1 MGTAAGGNRLAGW
14 WTMALVLVVLTISIY
29 SVTSTH
35 RRDASSIPTT
45 EPMGDY
51 VPEEVRMLLN
61 FVDNA
66 RARGGTTGGLEF
78 AATGIR
84 FVAAAL
90 GTVANS
96 AGMNIDR
103 ELQVVR
109 AIATRIE
116 RDPRPQERTAQAR
129 IAFGMLASLLETVR
143 QARFR
148 GLELDVANVGRA
160 AASLRSEARL
170 IDQRDV
176 VQEFFNRAASAI
188 RVMNHEMSSPHH
200 TAANRTA

>member
-1 MGTAAGGNRLAGW
+1 MTEGAGNRLVGRWA
-14 WTMALVLVVLTISIY
+14 MALVIVVLTISIY
-29 SVTSTH
+29 SVTSNH
-35 RRDASSIPTT
+35 RRDASSIPTI
-45 EPMGDY
+45 EPMGEY

-66 RARGGTTGGLEF
+66 RARGGRSGGHEF

-96 AGMNIDR
+96 AGVNIDR

-109 AIATRIE
+109 AIATRID
-116 RDPRPQERTAQAR
+116 RDPRPRERTAQAR

-188 RVMNHEMSSPHH
+188 RVMNREMSSLHH
-200 TAANRTA
+200 SPAINTA